1 MKRVLAALLILSGCA
16 ALITL
21 GIWQVHRLA
30 WKENLIAGIDRYQS
44 ESVDLRPYV
53 AAPDAEFRRG
63 TITGVWD
70 ETSVFATKNITMNGN
85 FGHWIATT
93 LDLGGGQSIL
103 VNRGWVQ
110 EGQQNRVV
118 EAPLPRGPVTVA
130 GTLRRPG
137 LLDGYVVNKN
147 AGPWVLFAEKPDH
160 PDLIPAPI
168 AATLRND
175 HKQYAIFWF
184 AMAGILAAFGI
195 FSLLKGRSA
204 SLPNP

>member
-1 MKRVLAALLILSGCA
+1 MRGFFGSVAVIAGCVILIC
-16 ALITL
+16 L
-21 GIWQVHRLA
+21 GVWQLHRLA
-30 WKENLIAGIDRYQS
+30 WKEGLIASITRYQT
-44 ESVDLRPYV
+44 ENVDLSLHMNDPT
-53 AAPDAEFRRG
+53 AEFRRG

-70 ETSVFATKNITMNGN
+70 ETSVFATKNVTMNSN

-93 LDLGGGQSIL
+93 LDVDGGGSIL

-118 EAPLPRGPVTVA
+118 EAPLQRGPVTIE

-137 LLDGYVVNKN
+137 ILEGYMVNKN
-147 AGPWVLFAEKPDH
+147 TAPWVLFASRADH
-160 PDLIPAPI
+160 PELTPAPV
-168 AATLRND
+168 AVELRND

-184 AMAGILAAFGI
+184 TMAGILAAFWI

-204 SLPNP
+204 SSPNP